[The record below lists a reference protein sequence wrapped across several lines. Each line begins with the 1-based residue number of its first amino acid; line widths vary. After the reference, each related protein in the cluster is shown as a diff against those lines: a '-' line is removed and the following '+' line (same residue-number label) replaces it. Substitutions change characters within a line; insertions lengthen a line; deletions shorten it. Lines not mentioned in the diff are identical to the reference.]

1 MLFTPGI
8 IPNYLVVKE
17 LGLLNTY
24 AALILPVMINVF
36 NLVVMR
42 QFFMEIPEELI
53 DSARID
59 GAGEL
64 RILWSIIL
72 PLSKPVIAV
81 IGLFYAVAYWNS
93 FFAALLYL
101 NDNSQWPLQMIVR
114 MYVLQGSSLNAA
126 GAGDGA
132 PLVPQSLQMAV
143 VVCAVIPILIVYPF
157 LQRYFTAGV
166 LSGAIK
172 G

>member
-1 MLFTPGI
+1 M
-8 IPNYLVVKE
+8 
-17 LGLLNTY
+17 
-24 AALILPVMINVF
+24 
-36 NLVVMR
+36 
-42 QFFMEIPEELI
+42 
-53 DSARID
+53 
-59 GAGEL
+59 
-64 RILWSIIL
+64 
-72 PLSKPVIAV
+72 IAV